1 MGGAANKHAGKV
13 LERLVSARFQEP
25 RYPADIG
32 GPIDNERT
40 CVWSCKHVQVMSLAA
55 LSRECAA
62 IAAQGTLKGKPGVV
76 AAKVRRGTGR
86 ASEPI
91 VAMTAHTFEVFL
103 EAFLGARP

>member
-55 LSRECAA
+55 LTRECTA

-103 EAFLGARP
+103 EAFRGARP